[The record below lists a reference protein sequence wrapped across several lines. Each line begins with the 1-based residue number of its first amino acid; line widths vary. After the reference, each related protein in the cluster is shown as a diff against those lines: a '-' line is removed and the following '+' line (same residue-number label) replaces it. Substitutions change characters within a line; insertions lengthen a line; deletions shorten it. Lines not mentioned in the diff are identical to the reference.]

1 MDIWAWYEQYQ
12 RDLEEA
18 GKPWITQHVDKLIDS
33 VVEVQTGKTE
43 ALLPEARALKKT
55 SGNPWI
61 EVMVG
66 HWEMRHRIG
75 NLGEGEKALGDVV
88 ALFERA
94 HQADAA
100 ECPQSI
106 CVTQDLSACYSNVD
120 GPGWADE
127 RIAVC
132 QETLSKI
139 TPLRSCFLCLSE
151 EQFFAM
157 IDKGDVEQALAF
169 IHQQMEKRRAAGEE
183 DVNGLKENEAQALM
197 LLGRYDEALAII
209 DKLHEDEMENSSEQ
223 TRQVM
228 MMMKAEV
235 LALMGREE
243 DAREWLLPWD
253 RLTAYNRMR
262 WVRVVEQLARLNPA
276 YNNWQTGSALQLI
289 LEQRLEAQ
297 AWREAIIVAKTHIA
311 MALARGTTWIARR
324 ALSQA
329 KACAARL
336 RNPHDEDDALNA
348 FEQQIA
354 AMETQVELPV
364 PAESLMAWLEE
375 RGEQEGVTRDPE
387 QEAQWLMLASA
398 QRPDDENLLMLAAA
412 ALEACQANGEATD
425 LLLDWQKRHPQ
436 EEASPLFH
444 LLSALINARRYDE
457 IVALAD
463 TYNDALPHVA
473 LWFKAQVAQAQED
486 WESLETLSQALRATP
501 QGQHKIAPLMLAG
514 QAAIRQKAHDRATAY
529 FKDAVAMM
537 DAREEDASNI
547 LWDLLTAASAS
558 EDWTTVREAG
568 ARLGMQFSTDEGP
581 VEEEWGT
588 VRLRF
593 FENHDEHFYFAQ
605 RTGPVTARVFQPS
618 WRKAPQHMNESVVFD
633 ANLLNTPP
641 EDEQE
646 RANFIPLHNVVKT
659 LTPGDYAPSWF
670 IDGVDPGE
678 ETFNAF
684 VNGVR
689 QRGGAVWVHC
699 ESDYQVTDS
708 ESGETLPGIYF
719 MLAMPQSVS
728 PQEVD
733 AMLRE
738 LTQGWKHPI
747 HWLDV
752 AMSGG
757 LDETRHRQVMERY
770 QL

>member
-1 MDIWAWYEQYQ
+1 MNIWAWYEQYQ

-18 GKPWITQHVDKLIDS
+18 GKPWITQHVDRLIDS

-55 SGNPWI
+55 AGNPWV

-157 IDKGDVEQALAF
+157 VDKGDVEQALAF
-169 IHQQMEKRRAAGEE
+169 IYQQMEKRRAAGEE
-183 DVNGLKENEAQALM
+183 DVNGLKENEAQALTM
-197 LLGRYDEALAII
+197 LGRYDEALAVIE
-209 DKLHEDEMENSSEQ
+209 KLHEEEMENSSEQ
-223 TRQVM
+223 SRQVL

-235 LALMGREE
+235 LALMGRDEE
-243 DAREWLLPWD
+243 AREWLMPWD

-262 WVRVVEQLARLNPA
+262 WVRIVEQLARVNPA

-289 LEQRLEAQ
+289 LEQRLDVQ
-297 AWREAIIVAKTHIA
+297 AWREAVTVAKTHIG
-311 MALARGTTWIARR
+311 MALGRGATWVARR
-324 ALSQA
+324 ALAQA
-329 KACAARL
+329 KQAAARL
-336 RNPHDEDDALNA
+336 RNPRDEDEALSA
-348 FEQQIA
+348 LERQIA
-354 AMETQVELPV
+354 AMETDVELPV
-364 PAESLMAWLEE
+364 PAESLMAWLEA
-375 RGEQEGVTRDPE
+375 RGEQEGVIRDPE

-398 QRPDDENLLMLAAA
+398 QRPDDEQLLMLAAS
-412 ALEACQANGEATD
+412 ALEACQAHGEAID
-425 LLLDWQKRHPQ
+425 LLLGWQKRHPQ

-457 IVALAD
+457 ILALAGTYTD
-463 TYNDALPHVA
+463 TLAHVA

-486 WESLETLSQALRATP
+486 WENLETLSHALKDTP
-501 QGQHKIAPLMLAG
+501 QGQQKIAPWLLAG
-514 QAAIRQKAHDRATAY
+514 QAAMRQKAYDRATTY
-529 FKDAVAMM
+529 LNNAVEMLE
-537 DAREEDASNI
+537 AREEDPSNV

-558 EDWTTVREAG
+558 EDWATVRQAS
-568 ARLGMQFSTDEGP
+568 ARLGMQFSTEEGP
-581 VEEEWGT
+581 VEEQWGT

-618 WRKAPQHMNESVVFD
+618 WRKTPQHMNESVVFD

-641 EDEQE
+641 EDEKE
-646 RANFIPLHNVVKT
+646 RENFIPLHNVVKT
-659 LTPGDYAPSWF
+659 LEPGNYAPSWF

-678 ETFNAF
+678 EAFNAF
-684 VNGVR
+684 VGDVR
-689 QRGGAVWVHC
+689 ERGGAVWVHC
-699 ESDYQVTDS
+699 ESDYEVTDS

-728 PQEVD
+728 ALEVD

-738 LTQGWKHPI
+738 LTQSWEHPI

-752 AMSGG
+752 ALTGG
-757 LDETRHRQVMERY
+757 LDETRHRQVMARY

>member
-157 IDKGDVEQALAF
+157 IDKGEVEQALAF

-728 PQEVD
+728 PLEVD